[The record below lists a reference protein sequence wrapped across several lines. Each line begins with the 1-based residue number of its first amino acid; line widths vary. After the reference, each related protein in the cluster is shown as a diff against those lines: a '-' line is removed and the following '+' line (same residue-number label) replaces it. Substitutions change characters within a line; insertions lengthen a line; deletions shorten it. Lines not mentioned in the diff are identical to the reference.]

1 MSNDRVRRVEQ
12 ACLELVAAGEEVTFD
27 AVAQRAGVGRATL
40 YRHPELHALVHE
52 HRQRATDAFT
62 LTGLTIQID
71 QLRHSLEAVAAKVRH
86 HEELLRKLTRPP
98 PRTKSKKAK

>member
-1 MSNDRVRRVEQ
+1 MSDDRVRRVEQ
-12 ACLELVAAGEEVTFD
+12 ACLELTAAGEEVTFD

-52 HRQRATDAFT
+52 QRQRAADAFT
-62 LTGLTIQID
+62 LTGLAVQID
-71 QLRHSLEAVAAKVRH
+71 QLRHGLEAVAAKVRH

-98 PRTKSKKAK
+98 RKKTKKPT